1 MDGGLTPDE
10 QAGAQLLRKSSCDC
24 PHPRPVET
32 VPDKLWLCSL
42 CGGWFSMK
50 VSSLAEL
57 TQFRDLITKGKQG

>member
-1 MDGGLTPDE
+1 MADGLTPDE

-24 PHPRPVET
+24 EYPRPVET

-57 TQFRDLITKGKQG
+57 IEFKGLITKNKQV